1 MQLVFQACTHCALTA
16 YTRLHLKTEDGL
28 KTSLILS
35 RVAKIAAVLIVFVAF
50 TWQARVQ
57 HQTLGASEHSML
69 TQQAGLIPQDWAK
82 HRQAQVKEITR
93 TIPNRFALSKA
104 YNGADEAL

>member
-16 YTRLHLKTEDGL
+16 YTRLHLKMKDVL
-28 KTSLILS
+28 KTPVVVG
-35 RVAKIAAVLIVFVAF
+35 RVAKVAAVLVVFISI

-57 HQTLGASEHSML
+57 HQTVGINEHSML
-69 TQQAGLIPQDWAK
+69 TLQAGLIPQDWAK
-82 HRQAQVKEITR
+82 HRQAQVKEVTR

-104 YNGADEAL
+104 YNATDEAL